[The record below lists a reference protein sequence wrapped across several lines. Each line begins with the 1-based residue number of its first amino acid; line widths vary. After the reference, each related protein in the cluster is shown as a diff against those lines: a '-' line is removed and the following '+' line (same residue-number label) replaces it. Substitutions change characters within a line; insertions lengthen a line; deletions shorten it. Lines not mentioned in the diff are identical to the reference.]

1 MMPESKFWEWFLAHE
16 KELFEFDP
24 LDEKRR
30 EALFD
35 EVASELRKV
44 DPYLTFEFGPEE
56 VSREFIISAGGIRR
70 AFPAVVSLANSA
82 PSLNRWTVIP
92 FRPRRFPVH
101 PVDFQGKHI
110 DSNDVQFTLLDN
122 GKTAGIQM
130 FIPGF
135 EEDNLAMKS
144 IGYLLLD
151 EALGEYD
158 VETRLGLIE
167 MLPTETPKS
176 GNRHPL
182 PKLPTL
188 FDQLLARI
196 EGRSGKSS

>member
-1 MMPESKFWEWFLAHE
+1 MMLESKFWEWFLAHE
-16 KELFEFDP
+16 KELSEFDP

-35 EVASELRKV
+35 EVALELQKV
-44 DPYLTFEFGPEE
+44 DPDLTFEFGPEE

-70 AFPAVVSLANSA
+70 AFQAVVSLANSA
-82 PSLNRWTVIP
+82 PWLNRWKVIS

-110 DSNDVQFTLLDN
+110 DPNDVQVTLLDN

-130 FIPGF
+130 FVPGL
-135 EEDNLAMKS
+135 EEDNLALKS

-167 MLPTETPKS
+167 MLPTEAATT

-182 PKLPTL
+182 AELPKL
-188 FDQLLARI
+188 FDELVARI
-196 EGRSGKSS
+196 ECRTGKSS